1 MHSGD
6 KIQPEKNVHF
16 NDESGNTQL

>member
-6 KIQPEKNVHF
+6 KIC
-16 NDESGNTQL
+16 TAT